1 MPEKA
6 QLDKDN
12 YLYLQFFVAETLGIT
27 LGHLQKNMTIEELY
41 AWNAYF
47 TLKGERE
54 EKAYEDMKKKAQ
66 YRKVR

>member
-27 LGHLQKNMTIEELY
+27 LGHLQKNMTVEELY

-47 TLKGERE
+47 RLKGERE